1 MDPRTL
7 LMVAAAAAVLVA
19 CQPSA
24 ERHHAFG
31 SPATAAGYMPASWSR

>member
-24 ERHHAFG
+24 ERRHAF
-31 SPATAAGYMPASWSR
+31 STPTTAGYMPASWSR